1 MKPRP
6 CNSDDRTLPAYTGG
20 FISVDATLIWTEM
33 AFLVFIHALM
43 IPRLDDTASSAD
55 YSAMAE
61 ERFILAI
68 DGGGMRGIIPAY
80 ILSRLSAML
89 KAEGD
94 TRPLYSHFDLAAGT
108 STGALIAGALS
119 IPVEGTGF
127 KKEDGEEAEIHG
139 EYTYRRFFRKKTE
152 KYLKGV
158 IERSAD
164 PDEFASLYA
173 EHGSEIFPIHS
184 VKSILGPLF
193 TDKYEA
199 KPYEAFLR
207 KMYGDKQM
215 QDLMI
220 PTAFITYST
229 KDGMIY
235 PVTSW
240 NDKTAYIWEGAR
252 ASSAAPLYFQPYNF
266 YGRSLIDGGVAAN
279 NPSLIAYAL
288 ARQLYP
294 NARKYH
300 ILSLSTAEQIF
311 LYEPEDS
318 LGGLTGWANPLTKIF
333 RDAALRTADYA
344 MAEISD
350 VSYTR
355 IWIPESGRRI
365 KLDETSNETINI
377 LFSTAEKLYEEK
389 KDEIRE
395 FARKLAS
402 EPTHDS
408 VRLREPKTLS
418 L

>member
-1 MKPRP
+1 MLTLRP
-6 CNSDDRTLPAYTGG
+6 AWMENPDMG
-20 FISVDATLIWTEM
+20 F
-33 AFLVFIHALM
+33 
-43 IPRLDDTASSAD
+43 LDWPKKGTRPP
-55 YSAMAE
+55 E
-61 ERFILAI
+61 KRFILAI
-68 DGGGMRGIIPAY
+68 DGGGMRGLIPAR
-80 ILSRLSAML
+80 IIAMMAERLREM
-89 KAEGD
+89 GD
-94 TRPLYSHFDLAAGT
+94 MRPLYSHFDMIAGT
-108 STGALIAGALS
+108 STGALIAAALA
-119 IPVEGTGF
+119 IPTEGTAF
-127 KKEDGEEAEIHG
+127 QKEEGREEEVT
-139 EYTYRRFFRKKTE
+139 ETRVERRRLFRSVTIRT
-152 KYLKGV
+152 LRGR
-158 IERSAD
+158 IIRTAD
-164 PDEFASLYA
+164 PASLASFYID
-173 EHGSEIFPIHS
+173 HGPEIFPQRGMTAL
-184 VKSILGPLF
+184 LGPLF

-395 FARKLAS
+395 FARKLAA

-408 VRLREPKTLS
+408 VRLREPKALS